1 MGAEAVSQCAEEMS
15 TVRGSEFLVL
25 SSCSVRGSSAG
36 FGSGFGSGFTV
47 PGSWFTVHGQLDH
60 NTMGATSENRPER
73 DYARTK
79 WEDLAWS
86 TTGLF
91 AVFSFWGWSFHF
103 EVGPS
108 HGDGALLGVVAG
120 VVALLCATVAL
131 LCATVAWQLRRERK
145 QRESGSE

>member
-1 MGAEAVSQCAEEMS
+1 
-15 TVRGSEFLVL
+15 
-25 SSCSVRGSSAG
+25 
-36 FGSGFGSGFTV
+36 
-47 PGSWFTVHGQLDH
+47 
-60 NTMGATSENRPER
+60 MGATSENRPER

-108 HGDGALLGVVAG
+108 HGDGALPGVVAG
-120 VVALLCATVAL
+120 IVAL

-145 QRESGSE
+145 QKGERREMSLRDRPRSEP